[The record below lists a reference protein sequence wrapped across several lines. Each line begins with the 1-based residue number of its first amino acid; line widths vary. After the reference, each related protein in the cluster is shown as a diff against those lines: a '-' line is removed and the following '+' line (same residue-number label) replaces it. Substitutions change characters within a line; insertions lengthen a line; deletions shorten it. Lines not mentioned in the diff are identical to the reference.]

1 MSFAKLT
8 QLINYFLEKN
18 MPPLNQLDQLAA
30 RLTALLPAS
39 AQHVKQDIEDNMRT
53 GLENGL
59 RTMNLVT
66 REEFDIQ
73 NAVLLRTRE
82 KLEKLEE
89 AVEMLE
95 RQIKNK

>member
-1 MSFAKLT
+1 MT
-8 QLINYFLEKN
+8 
-18 MPPLNQLDQLAA
+18 PLNQLDRLAEH
-30 RLTALLPAS
+30 LTSLLPTS

-66 REEFDIQ
+66 REEFDVQ

-82 KLEKLEE
+82 KLEQLEATVAE
-89 AVEMLE
+89 LE
-95 RQIKNK
+95 QLLKDKD